1 MLHVECIDANLTHN
15 TELFG
20 KMDPFVK
27 ITSGQLAIQTKVC
40 EKGGRKPTWNQTLH
54 IDPYYLEDVVKITVL
69 DQDLNKK
76 DIVGFCKVLKADL
89 MSEQPVERKLDLIF
103 GPKEKPAGTLRIKSH
118 CTTNTKA
125 EDIIQH
131 VVHKATAQLAA

>member
-1 MLHVECIDANLTHN
+1 MLHIECIDANLTHD

-40 EKGGRKPTWNQTLH
+40 EKGGKKPVWNQVLH
-54 IDPYYLEDVVKITVL
+54 IDPYYLEDVVKISVL

-76 DIVGFCKVLKADL
+76 DIVGFCKVLKTDL
-89 MSEQPVERKLDLIF
+89 MSELPVEKTLNLIF

-125 EDIIQH
+125 ENIIHH
-131 VVHKATAQLAA
+131 VVHKATAELNA